1 MDLRNKSKQEL
12 ENMIYDLIDQRISAK
27 ISPGEYSSRI
37 DLILREMAKFI
48 SAEKAKQTINDAYD
62 RAMRGI

>member
-1 MDLRNKSKQEL
+1 MNLKNKSKQEL
-12 ENMIYDLIDQRISAK
+12 ESMIYDLINQRMSAK

-37 DLILREMAKFI
+37 DLILQELAKYI

>member
-1 MDLRNKSKQEL
+1 MNLQNKSKEEL
-12 ENMIYDLIDQRISAK
+12 ENMIYDLINQRMSAK

-37 DLILREMAKFI
+37 DLILRELAKYI
-48 SAEKAKQTINDAYD
+48 SAEKAKQTITDAYD